1 MKLYADTKQAIK
13 GKWHFLTGDKK
24 RLYEAARKSFF
35 VLKPAEAVNLGDAGG
50 DFIHTNNFVLID
62 KKLKIRGYYD
72 GTSEKVV
79 NQLIKDINILMTE

>member
-1 MKLYADTKQAIK
+1 M
-13 GKWHFLTGDKK
+13 
-24 RLYEAARKSFF
+24 
-35 VLKPAEAVNLGDAGG
+35 NLGDAGG

-72 GTSEKVV
+72 GTSGKVV